1 MNGAEVGLRWWKTRD
16 VRWIN
21 RTRSGRRR
29 RLSTQILTRQLT
41 ILVATVLVGFG
52 LFAHQER
59 GQLDRQAEQRAT
71 GIAATAAGTPEI
83 GAALAGGGHPS
94 PGGLVQT
101 TAERIRRDS
110 GASYVVVIGRDRVR
124 WSHPDPALIGQ
135 RVAEPV
141 VAADGKVHTGVDHG
155 SLGVSANSRVPVYGP
170 GGALVG
176 EVSAGILQ
184 GQTSAALVTELL
196 YFGLYFGL
204 ALGAAVLVSYLLARR
219 LKRQT
224 FGLELDEIASL
235 VQEREAMLH
244 GVREGMIALDRADRI
259 TLVNDEARRL
269 LDLDGPV
276 VGRTVEDVLPPG
288 RTRDVVSGTL
298 TGTDLTVVTD
308 EYCLTLNRMP
318 VALPGRP
325 LGAVVTLRDRTE
337 LSGLL
342 RELNSVQGLTN
353 ALRAQHHEFA
363 NRLHTLAGLLE
374 LGCYDEAIGYLTDL
388 RGSHGALTDSIRDRV
403 ANPLVIGLLLGKSTV
418 AQERG
423 IDLIITED
431 SLLDERTPRE
441 KALVTILGN
450 LIDNAMDA
458 AAAGPDHP
466 AVTVHIRADDER
478 VAVTVSDTGPGIPP
492 GSADKVFTDG
502 FTTKGARVADKAAR
516 VADRRGLGLA
526 LVHRLVQRLGGTISV
541 TEGPGAVFTVVLPNG
556 DAGRKTDAAADN
568 AADTDAATDTTA
580 GTAGTGTIAAQ
591 TPGDVES
598 AGAPR

>member
-1 MNGAEVGLRWWKTRD
+1 M
-16 VRWIN
+16 RWIKN
-21 RTRSGRRR
+21 GRSGRR

-59 GQLDRQAEQRAT
+59 GQLDRQAEQRAAA
-71 GIAATAAGTPEI
+71 IASTAAGTPEI
-83 GAALAGGGHPS
+83 GAALDRGGR
-94 PGGLVQT
+94 PGVTGIVQT

-110 GASYVVVIGRDRVR
+110 GASYVVVIGLDRVR

-135 RVAEPV
+135 KVAEPV
-141 VAADGKVHTGVDHG
+141 VAADGGVHTGVDHG
-155 SLGVSANSRVPVYGP
+155 GLGTSANARVPVYSA
-170 GGALVG
+170 GGTLVG

-184 GQTSAALVTELL
+184 GRTSAALATELL

-204 ALGAAVLVSYLLARR
+204 ALGVGAGVSYLLARR

-224 FGLELDEIASL
+224 FGLELDEIACL

-244 GVREGMIALDRADRI
+244 GVKEGMIALDRGDRI

-269 LDLDGPV
+269 LDLGGPV
-276 VGRTVEDVLPPG
+276 VGKTVEDVLPAG
-288 RTRDVVSGTL
+288 RARDVVSGSL

-308 EYCLTLNRMP
+308 EYCLTVNRMP

-342 RELNSVQGLTN
+342 RELNSVRGLTD

-374 LGCYDEAIGYLTDL
+374 LSCYDEAVAYLTDL

-403 ANPLVIGLLLGKSTV
+403 GNPLVIGLLLGKSTV
-418 AQERG
+418 AEERG
-423 IDLIITED
+423 ISLILTED
-431 SLLDERTPRE
+431 SQLDEQTPTE

-458 AAAGPDHP
+458 AAAGPDPP
-466 AVTVHIRADDER
+466 AVTVHIRGDDER
-478 VAVTVSDTGPGIPP
+478 IAVTVSDTGPGIPP
-492 GSADKVFTDG
+492 GASEKVFTDG
-502 FTTKGARVADKAAR
+502 FTTKTERVSG
-516 VADRRGLGLA
+516 RRGLGLA

-541 TEGPGAVFTVVLPNG
+541 TEGPGAVFTVVLPNTDTASSG
-556 DAGRKTDAAADN
+556 TDQIGFVKDVGAGVGADAGAAESAAA
-568 AADTDAATDTTA
+568 
-580 GTAGTGTIAAQ
+580 
-591 TPGDVES
+591 VES
-598 AGAPR
+598 AGAAR